1 MNPNAWR
8 RLMIPTLAESPAETL
23 AETPA
28 APHDDAQLRRL
39 PGWGRTRTLQ

>member
-8 RLMIPTLAESPAETL
+8 RLMIPTLAETL

-28 APHDDAQLRRL
+28 APHDAAQLRRL